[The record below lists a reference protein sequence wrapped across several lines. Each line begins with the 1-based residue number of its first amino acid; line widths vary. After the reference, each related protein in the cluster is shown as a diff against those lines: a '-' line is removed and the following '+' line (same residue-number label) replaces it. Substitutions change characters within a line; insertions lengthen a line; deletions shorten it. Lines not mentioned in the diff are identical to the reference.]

1 MERLDGSYIRGFTAG
16 LQAAKEIFTC
26 IVPDM
31 RMHKRRMTDKEIQKI
46 IDCAIREREQ
56 LRENPDAFIRCCANG
71 GYEVYAKEKRS
82 PEITLGKSD

>member
-16 LQAAKEIFTC
+16 LQAAKEIFTY

-46 IDCAIREREQ
+46 IDCAIKEREQ
-56 LRENPDAFIRCCANG
+56 LRENSDAFIRCCANG
-71 GYEVYAKEKRS
+71 GYEVYAEERRS
-82 PEITLGKSD
+82 PRTTVGQSD